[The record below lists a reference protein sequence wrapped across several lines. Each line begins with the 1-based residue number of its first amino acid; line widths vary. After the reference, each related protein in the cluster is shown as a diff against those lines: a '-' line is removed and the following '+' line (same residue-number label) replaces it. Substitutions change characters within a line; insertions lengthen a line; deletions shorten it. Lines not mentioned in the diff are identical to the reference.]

1 MLTTHRAAAQVPVN
15 SRWYVGL
22 ISSVAALGGLLF
34 GYDTAV
40 ISGAIGLLQR
50 HFQLSPITTGWLA
63 SCALAGCILGAAF
76 AGTVSDVFGRR
87 SALVL
92 SSIAFLL
99 SSIGTALA
107 SGVASFVAFRIIGGL
122 GIGAAAMV
130 SPMYIAE
137 VAPARWRGRLVAL
150 NQLALVFGM
159 LLIYFVNYKIAR
171 LGSDEWNLAMG
182 WRWMFAS
189 GAIPA
194 LFLFGMLFFVPETP
208 RFLLLK
214 GRESDALAVLFR
226 IENAAIAVSDLK
238 QMRESHLARGNFTTG
253 GGARLIGAIGIIL
266 AVLQQI
272 SGINVFLYYAPEL
285 FKHAGVSSNGAL
297 IETVILG
304 AVNVCFTILSMV
316 LVDRVGRKPLWICGA
331 VGMGSSLFA
340 VGFAFLNGYAGSMLL
355 LLTLAYIAFFACSV
369 GPVTWVILSE
379 IFPTQFRGRLMS
391 LATVALWMANFVV
404 SQTFPML
411 DQNPW
416 LIKHFHHGF
425 PFLLYGTF
433 CFLGAWFAGT
443 QLPETGGKTLEE
455 VEHWWSSRTFG
466 SQ

>member
-1 MLTTHRAAAQVPVN
+1 MVIAHRAATKAPIY
-15 SRWYVGL
+15 SRWYVAL

-50 HFQLSPITTGWLA
+50 HFQLSAATTGWLA
-63 SCALAGCILGAAF
+63 SCALAGCVLGAAC
-76 AGTVSDVFGRR
+76 AGWVSDAFGRR

-92 SSIAFLL
+92 SSTAFLL

-107 SGVASFVAFRIIGGL
+107 SGAASFVVFRIIGGL

-137 VAPARWRGRLVAL
+137 VAPSRWRGRLVAL
-150 NQLALVFGM
+150 NQLALVLGM
-159 LLIYFVNYKIAR
+159 LLIYFVNYEIAR
-171 LGSDEWNLAMG
+171 IGSEEWNLVTG

-189 GAIPA
+189 GAVPA
-194 LFLFGMLFFVPETP
+194 LLLFMLLFLVPETP
-208 RFLLLK
+208 RFLFLK
-214 GRESDALAVLFR
+214 GRKSDARAVLLR
-226 IENAAIAVSDLK
+226 IENDTTANSELQQMLESRVVRVDLWIAGD
-238 QMRESHLARGNFTTG
+238 ARN
-253 GGARLIGAIGIIL
+253 IGIVGLIL

-272 SGINVFLYYAPEL
+272 SGINVFLYYAPEV

-297 IETVILG
+297 IETVVLG
-304 AVNVCFTILSMV
+304 IVNVCFTILSMV
-316 LVDRVGRKPLWICGA
+316 LVDRIGRKPLWILGSI
-331 VGMGSSLFA
+331 GMGLSLFA
-340 VGFAFLNGYAGSMLL
+340 VGFAFLIPYTGNVLL
-355 LLTLAYIAFFACSV
+355 LLTLAYIACFACSV

-379 IFPTQFRGRLMS
+379 IFPTQFRSRMMS
-391 LATVALWMANFVV
+391 IATVALWSVNLVV

-416 LIKHFHHGF
+416 LTIYFHHGF
-425 PFLLYGTF
+425 PFLLYGVF

-443 QLPETGGKTLEE
+443 QLPETKGKTLEE
-455 VEHWWSSRTFG
+455 IEQWWRNRK
-466 SQ
+466 

>member
-1 MLTTHRAAAQVPVN
+1 MVIAHRAATKAPIYN
-15 SRWYVGL
+15 RWYVAL

-50 HFQLSPITTGWLA
+50 HFQLSAATTGWLA
-63 SCALAGCILGAAF
+63 SCALAGCVLGAAC
-76 AGTVSDVFGRR
+76 AGWVSDAFGRR

-92 SSIAFLL
+92 SSTAFLL

-107 SGVASFVAFRIIGGL
+107 SGAASFVVFRIIGGL

-137 VAPARWRGRLVAL
+137 VAPTRWRGRLVAL
-150 NQLALVFGM
+150 NQLALVLGM
-159 LLIYFVNYKIAR
+159 LLIYFVNYEIAR
-171 LGSDEWNLAMG
+171 IGSDEWNLVTG

-189 GAIPA
+189 GAVPA
-194 LFLFGMLFFVPETP
+194 LLLFMLLFLVPETP
-208 RFLLLK
+208 RFLFLK
-214 GRESDALAVLFR
+214 GREADARAVLLR
-226 IENAAIAVSDLK
+226 IENETTAVSELQQMLESRVVRVDLWTAGD
-238 QMRESHLARGNFTTG
+238 ARN
-253 GGARLIGAIGIIL
+253 IGIVGLIL

-297 IETVILG
+297 IETIVLG
-304 AVNVCFTILSMV
+304 IVNVCFTILSMV
-316 LVDRVGRKPLWICGA
+316 LVDRIGRKPLWILGS
-331 VGMGSSLFA
+331 VGMGLSLFA
-340 VGFAFLNGYAGSMLL
+340 VGFAFLIPYTGIVLL
-355 LLTLAYIAFFACSV
+355 LLTLAYIACFACSV

-379 IFPTQFRGRLMS
+379 IFPTQFRSRLMS
-391 LATVALWMANFVV
+391 IATVALWSANFVV

-416 LIKHFHHGF
+416 LTNYFHHGF
-425 PFLLYGTF
+425 PFFLYGVF

-443 QLPETGGKTLEE
+443 QLPETKGKTLEE
-455 VEHWWSSRTFG
+455 IEQWWRNRK
-466 SQ
+466 